1 METPLPI
8 GANLKHVSL
17 DAVKVGWRLQNW
29 QKNIQFHPTPILS
42 ISTDQSKAVGRLRC
56 ESARIRLRD

>member
-29 QKNIQFHPTPILS
+29 QKIIQFHPTPILS
-42 ISTDQSKAVGRLRC
+42 ISS
-56 ESARIRLRD
+56 